1 MNKHD
6 ESRLEV
12 YNKNGNNNREFKVF
26 CMFWFVVVLVV
37 VFTKNYTYAMHMID
51 KHSSPE
57 LCLQPGDTAQLTW
70 NL

>member
-1 MNKHD
+1 
-6 ESRLEV
+6 
-12 YNKNGNNNREFKVF
+12 
-26 CMFWFVVVLVV
+26 MFWFVVVLVVFVV